1 MKTLLLLSLM
11 IIYPALTEAE
21 NNYLAGNKTNFN
33 NKYAIDNLISCLT
46 SENQGVKRQGVYYAG
61 LYKVDESVDYL
72 IEIIKNKNN
81 DEVQKLAVLSLLRI
95 DSKKGI
101 NFLKKLTT
109 ESDNADLKK
118 LSSLVYLDYASI
130 K

>member
-1 MKTLLLLSLM
+1 MKALILLSLI

-21 NNYLAGNKTNFN
+21 INNLQNGKNNFN

-46 SENQGVKRQGVYYAG
+46 SENQGVKRQGVYFAG

-72 IEIIKNKNN
+72 IDIIKNQNN

-95 DSKKGI
+95 DSPKGI
-101 NFLKKLTT
+101 KFLKKFTV
-109 ESDNADLKK
+109 ESDNTDLQK
-118 LSSLVYLDYASI
+118 LSSFVYLDDASM

>member
-1 MKTLLLLSLM
+1 MKALILLSLI
-11 IIYPALTEAE
+11 IIYPALTKAE
-21 NNYLAGNKTNFN
+21 INNLQNGKNNFN

-46 SENQGVKRQGVYYAG
+46 SENQGVKRQGVYFAG

-72 IEIIKNKNN
+72 IDIIKNQNN

-95 DSKKGI
+95 DSPKGI
-101 NFLKKLTT
+101 KFLKKFTV
-109 ESDNADLKK
+109 ESDNTDLQK
-118 LSSLVYLDYASI
+118 LSSFVYLDDASM

>member
-1 MKTLLLLSLM
+1 MKALILLSLI

-21 NNYLAGNKTNFN
+21 INNLQNGKNNFN

-46 SENQGVKRQGVYYAG
+46 SENQGVRRQAVYYAG
-61 LYKVDESVDYL
+61 LYKVDASVDFL
-72 IEIIKNKNN
+72 IDIIKNQNN
-81 DEVQKLAVLSLLRI
+81 DELQKLAVLSLLRI

-101 NFLKKLTT
+101 KFLKKFTLECVNT
-109 ESDNADLKK
+109 DLKN
-118 LSSLVYLDYASI
+118 LCSFVYLDYAYV